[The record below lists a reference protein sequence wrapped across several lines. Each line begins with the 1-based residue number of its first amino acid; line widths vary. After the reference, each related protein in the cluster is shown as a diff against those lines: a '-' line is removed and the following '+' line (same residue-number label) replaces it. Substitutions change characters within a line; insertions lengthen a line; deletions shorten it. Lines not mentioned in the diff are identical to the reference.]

1 MKKLLNIMIITVISA
16 TLIGMCGCSKKD
28 DTVDA
33 DATST
38 LSSEK
43 YQQAM
48 ALYTEGR
55 LEEALE
61 AFRQVDKQSSAHYTD
76 TQMKIN
82 VLTEKLF
89 EKYVNQ
95 ADGHY
100 NAGEY
105 QLAISALET
114 ALTYRES
121 RPVRE
126 LLEHY
131 KSAEGHKSV
140 ASYTPEQKQQAIKEM
155 QTYQEGE
162 GVLKIALDNIYT
174 REFAISNVPITV
186 SDDTV
191 FLRLW
196 VNIINEGTKDTL
208 VKPEYIK
215 LYTSDDRDHA
225 YHAQYSKHLDIPF
238 NEILLPPNGRASGR
252 LLFLIPLENSYRFEY
267 NDGTNRVIKTVIPY

>member
-1 MKKLLNIMIITVISA
+1 
-16 TLIGMCGCSKKD
+16 
-28 DTVDA
+28 
-33 DATST
+33 
-38 LSSEK
+38 
-43 YQQAM
+43 
-48 ALYTEGR
+48 
-55 LEEALE
+55 
-61 AFRQVDKQSSAHYTD
+61 
-76 TQMKIN
+76 
-82 VLTEKLF
+82 
-89 EKYVNQ
+89 
-95 ADGHY
+95 
-100 NAGEY
+100 
-105 QLAISALET
+105 
-114 ALTYRES
+114 
-121 RPVRE
+121 
-126 LLEHY
+126 
-131 KSAEGHKSV
+131 
-140 ASYTPEQKQQAIKEM
+140 M

-196 VNIINEGTKDTL
+196 VNIINEGTKDAL